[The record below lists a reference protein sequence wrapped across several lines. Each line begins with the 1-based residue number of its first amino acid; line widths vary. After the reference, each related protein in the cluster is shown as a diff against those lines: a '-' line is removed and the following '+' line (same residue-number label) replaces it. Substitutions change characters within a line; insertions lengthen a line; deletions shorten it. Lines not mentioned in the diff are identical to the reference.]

1 MQPSGSTGRT
11 DPSGMLSVQTIA
23 PSNRDVRSSYLSP
36 MPHTL
41 ISSANGISFPGTVMT
56 ALMEFTTES
65 GATVTVEV
73 DRHTQGAQLVALGD
87 DNTLARAGRT
97 FDSAL
102 TGIRSAAESA
112 LAVFRDGALKP
123 DGVELEFGVK
133 ITAEAKRGDRQER
146 GRGASDGQAVLV
158 PRRDTGGARYSAGT
172 CGSGGSDRSGALARG
187 ARTCARTRARAVGA
201 AQSPDSSSR
210 FSGSGFSGSGFSS
223 SLSRLGWSL
232 DFTSSGGRNF
242 DQRSGNSEGM

>member
-1 MQPSGSTGRT
+1 
-11 DPSGMLSVQTIA
+11 
-23 PSNRDVRSSYLSP
+23 
-36 MPHTL
+36 
-41 ISSANGISFPGTVMT
+41 MT

-133 ITAEAKRGDRQER
+133 ITAEA
-146 GRGASDGQAVLV
+146 GAVIARSAVEGHLTVKLSWSPGATPAV
-158 PRRDTGGARYSAGT
+158 PATPPVPTAPTAPT
-172 CGSGGSDRSGALARG
+172 APAAPSGP
-187 ARTCARTRARAVGA
+187 AVPAPTPG
-201 AQSPDSSSR
+201 
-210 FSGSGFSGSGFSS
+210 
-223 SLSRLGWSL
+223 L
-232 DFTSSGGRNF
+232 
-242 DQRSGNSEGM
+242 

>member
-1 MQPSGSTGRT
+1 
-11 DPSGMLSVQTIA
+11 
-23 PSNRDVRSSYLSP
+23 

-133 ITAEAKRGDRQER
+133 ITAE
-146 GRGASDGQAVLV
+146 
-158 PRRDTGGARYSAGT
+158 
-172 CGSGGSDRSGALARG
+172 
-187 ARTCARTRARAVGA
+187 VGA
-201 AQSPDSSSR
+201 VIAKSAVEGHLTVKLSWSPGATPAAPATPPVPAAPADPTVPAPSPAAPAPVPAPAPAP
-210 FSGSGFSGSGFSS
+210 
-223 SLSRLGWSL
+223 
-232 DFTSSGGRNF
+232 
-242 DQRSGNSEGM
+242 

>member
-1 MQPSGSTGRT
+1 
-11 DPSGMLSVQTIA
+11 
-23 PSNRDVRSSYLSP
+23 
-36 MPHTL
+36 
-41 ISSANGISFPGTVMT
+41 MT

-73 DRHTQGAQLVALGD
+73 DRHTPGAQLVALGD

-133 ITAEAKRGDRQER
+133 ITAEA
-146 GRGASDGQAVLV
+146 GAVIAKSSVEGHLTVKLSWSPGATPAVPEAPAV
-158 PRRDTGGARYSAGT
+158 PAAPTT
-172 CGSGGSDRSGALARG
+172 LA
-187 ARTCARTRARAVGA
+187 VPA
-201 AQSPDSSSR
+201 APAEP
-210 FSGSGFSGSGFSS
+210 
-223 SLSRLGWSL
+223 
-232 DFTSSGGRNF
+232 TVPAPTPAP
-242 DQRSGNSEGM
+242 

>member
-1 MQPSGSTGRT
+1 
-11 DPSGMLSVQTIA
+11 
-23 PSNRDVRSSYLSP
+23 
-36 MPHTL
+36 
-41 ISSANGISFPGTVMT
+41 MT
-56 ALMEFTTES
+56 ALMEFTTDN

-133 ITAEAKRGDRQER
+133 ITAEA
-146 GRGASDGQAVLV
+146 GAVIAKSAVEGHMVVKLSWSPGATVAV
-158 PRRDTGGARYSAGT
+158 PAAAAEPTGPAPAPT
-172 CGSGGSDRSGALARG
+172 PA
-187 ARTCARTRARAVGA
+187 
-201 AQSPDSSSR
+201 P
-210 FSGSGFSGSGFSS
+210 
-223 SLSRLGWSL
+223 
-232 DFTSSGGRNF
+232 
-242 DQRSGNSEGM
+242 